1 MPPRICYTRGMKNIA
16 NWVMGAAAAVMGLA
30 ALFVASRAGHGI
42 GEYAGVGLF
51 VFCVVFIFLLMK
63 SSFDQEERG
72 H

>member
-1 MPPRICYTRGMKNIA
+1 MKNIST
-16 NWVMGAAAAVMGLA
+16 WVMGAIATIMGLA

-51 VFCVVFIFLLMK
+51 VFCVLFVFLLMK
-63 SSFDQEERG
+63 TSFDQEEKG